1 MACRSGTTS
10 GPNSARDGA
19 VHRSSAQAQLIRG
32 HIVHAQSSPAGTA
45 ATGATPHDRHAR
57 AMMKQGLGAALVPPR
72 HTAAV
77 PNAHGGNDSYKP

>member
-10 GPNSARDGA
+10 GPNSARNGA

-32 HIVHAQSSPAGTA
+32 HVVHAQSSPAGTA
-45 ATGATPHDRHAR
+45 ATGATPHDRHAG

-77 PNAHGGNDSYKP
+77 PNAHGGNDSYKT

>member
-1 MACRSGTTS
+1 MRAGNPGRAADERAA
-10 GPNSARDGA
+10 P
-19 VHRSSAQAQLIRG
+19 
-32 HIVHAQSSPAGTA
+32 SPAGTA
-45 ATGATPHDRHAR
+45 ATGATPHDRHAG